1 MPIYT
6 YACSKCKAEVEE
18 IQKFDDPPPPK
29 CEKCGAEGS
38 MTKTMSP
45 SNFQL
50 KGGGWADDGY
60 SG

>member
-6 YACSKCKAEVEE
+6 YICEKCKEEVEE
-18 IQKFDDPPPPK
+18 IQKMDDPPPPECSSCK
-29 CEKCGAEGS
+29 SKGT
-38 MTKTMSP
+38 MKKTISR

-60 SG
+60 A

>member
-6 YACSKCKAEVEE
+6 YACEKCKAEVEE
-18 IQKFDDPPPPK
+18 IQKLDDPPPPR

-38 MTKTMSP
+38 MKKTIAP

-50 KGGGWADDGY
+50 KGGGWASDGY
-60 SG
+60 S